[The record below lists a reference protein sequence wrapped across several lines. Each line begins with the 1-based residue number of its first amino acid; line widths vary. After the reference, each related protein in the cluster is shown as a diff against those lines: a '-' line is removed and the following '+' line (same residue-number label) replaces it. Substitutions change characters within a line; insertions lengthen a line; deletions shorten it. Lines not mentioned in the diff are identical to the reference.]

1 MPDIARWHAAAA
13 ITNHPALTERCLY
26 AFRWPRQRSL
36 YSLLLTAFT
45 KAFRMH
51 VTNAHVSLALFF
63 FLMMFSITLPGKM
76 VTFNQW
82 QMPMDA
88 QFVKNLAQSSL
99 PLVSGGVW
107 LA

>member
-1 MPDIARWHAAAA
+1 
-13 ITNHPALTERCLY
+13 
-26 AFRWPRQRSL
+26 
-36 YSLLLTAFT
+36 
-45 KAFRMH
+45 
-51 VTNAHVSLALFF
+51 
-63 FLMMFSITLPGKM
+63 M